1 MRLLDQTDGSAA
13 VLSEEQQRDLIFQN
27 LLRKYL
33 AKQAEEAGLP
43 DQPEVAE
50 KIRVLAEEAQLYS
63 AALRNLVPEA
73 TLTTSPGGWTVSRRC
88 RAVPTTRFCIRKS
101 NARSAPLAAT
111 LIRRSLRWRGGSTG
125 ADFSNVGGDL
135 GLSAEAQRMRA
146 RPVAVANCYRR

>member
-1 MRLLDQTDGSAA
+1 MTKENKTLSIVGRALARSFLLVGIAWLPAANAEVVASLGNVGLDADAVMRLLDQTDGSAA

-63 AALRNLVPEA
+63 AYLRNCL
-73 TLTTSPGGWTVSRRC
+73 LYTS
-88 RAVPTTRFCIRKS
+88 
-101 NARSAPLAAT
+101 
-111 LIRRSLRWRGGSTG
+111 
-125 ADFSNVGGDL
+125 
-135 GLSAEAQRMRA
+135 
-146 RPVAVANCYRR
+146 

>member
-1 MRLLDQTDGSAA
+1 MRLLDQTDDSAV

-63 AALRNLVPEA
+63 AYLRNLVPK
-73 TLTTSPGGWTVSRRC
+73 L
-88 RAVPTTRFCIRKS
+88 
-101 NARSAPLAAT
+101 L
-111 LIRRSLRWRGGSTG
+111 
-125 ADFSNVGGDL
+125 
-135 GLSAEAQRMRA
+135 
-146 RPVAVANCYRR
+146 